1 MYACT
6 YVCLYISDFFANTLY
21 MKRDVISNVNTS
33 DRTPAGIS
41 IDSASYVDNVNVM
54 KSNQCGYS
62 DDPASE
68 AGWILKCY

>member
-1 MYACT
+1 MH
-6 YVCLYISDFFANTLY
+6 VHMFVFIFLIFSNTLY
-21 MKRDVISNVNTS
+21 MIKDVISTVNTS